1 MNLKTKYYTYI
12 QNPIT
17 PQNMMKHISAS
28 IETRLSNLSSTEI
41 IFKKSTTHYKDNLR
55 QSRYNKK
62 LTYKPTDTNHQKH
75 GKHKIKIIWFKP
87 VTPIFTKELHLLKA
101 YLIETKSK

>member
-1 MNLKTKYYTYI
+1 
-12 QNPIT
+12 
-17 PQNMMKHISAS
+17 MMKHISAS
-28 IETRLSNLSSTEI
+28 IETRLSNLSSNEI

-75 GKHKIKIIWFKP
+75 GKHKIKIIWFNPTFKP
-87 VTPIFTKELHLLKA
+87 VTPIFTKELHLPKA